1 MNAAIDDQQ
10 PEVTP
15 AIVGNGPV
23 REAAVPAGSASN
35 RPAERGAPPPPA
47 QGRPFL
53 DRRVLVTALP
63 LIATALFIALWW
75 LMKLANGWNDVIL
88 PSPANVLAS
97 LRENSQLLFE
107 HGMVTLQE
115 TVVGYG
121 LSILIAVPLGVI
133 IGYSWV
139 VDKAL
144 SPILMGLNAVPK
156 VAIAPLL
163 IIWMGFGME
172 PKIAMVVLLSFFPI
186 VLGAASGIKA
196 TPEDLAEMMR
206 SLDPSAMQMFVK
218 LRLRAALPQIFVGLQ
233 VAIALAVIGAVIGEF
248 AGATKGLGYLITV
261 SGGTADT
268 SLAFA
273 SLVILSVISIALYY
287 IVLGIERWLVPW
299 ADHRP

>member
-1 MNAAIDDQQ
+1 VNTAIDEQR
-10 PEVTP
+10 PTSP
-15 AIVGNGPV
+15 A
-23 REAAVPAGSASN
+23 
-35 RPAERGAPPPPA
+35 RPAEVRPA
-47 QGRPFL
+47 EPDTAVVPAARRPWL
-53 DRRVLVTALP
+53 DRRILVTLLP
-63 LIATALFIALWW
+63 LLATALFILLWW
-75 LMKLANGWNDVIL
+75 GMKLLNDWNDVIL
-88 PSPANVLAS
+88 PSPARVLRS
-97 LRENSQLLFE
+97 LSDNSALLWR
-107 HGMVTLQE
+107 HGLVTLQE

-121 LSILIAVPLGVI
+121 LAILIAVPLGVI

-156 VAIAPLL
+156 VALAPLL

-172 PKIAMVVLLSFFPI
+172 PKVAMVVLLSFFPI

-196 TPEDLAEMMR
+196 TPADLAEMLR
-206 SLDPSAMQMFVK
+206 SLDPSPWQMFIK

-248 AGATKGLGYLITV
+248 AGATKGLGYLITA

-268 SLAFA
+268 ALACA

-287 IVLGIERWLVPW
+287 IVLAVERLLVPW

>member
-1 MNAAIDDQQ
+1 MNAAVEEKL
-10 PEVTP
+10 PEARVPATP
-15 AIVGNGPV
+15 ASPTFETQPV
-23 REAAVPAGSASN
+23 RGPW
-35 RPAERGAPPPPA
+35 
-47 QGRPFL
+47 L
-53 DRRVLVTALP
+53 DRRLLVTLLP
-63 LIATALFIALWW
+63 LLATALFILLWW
-75 LMKLANGWNDVIL
+75 GMKLLNGWNDVIL
-88 PSPANVLAS
+88 PSPARVLRS
-97 LRENSQLLFE
+97 LADNSALLWR
-107 HGMVTLQE
+107 HGLVTLQE

-121 LSILIAVPLGVI
+121 LAILIAVPLGVI

-156 VAIAPLL
+156 VAVAPLL

-172 PKIAMVVLLSFFPI
+172 PKVAMVVLLSFFPI

-196 TPEDLAEMMR
+196 TPADLAEMLR
-206 SLDPSAMQMFVK
+206 SLDPSPWQMFIK

-268 SLAFA
+268 ALAFA

-287 IVLGIERWLVPW
+287 IVLAIERLLVPW